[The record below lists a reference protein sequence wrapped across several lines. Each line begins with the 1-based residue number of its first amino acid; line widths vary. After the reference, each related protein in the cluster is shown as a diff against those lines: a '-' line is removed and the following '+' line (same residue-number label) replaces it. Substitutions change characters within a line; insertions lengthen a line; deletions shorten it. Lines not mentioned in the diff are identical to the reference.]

1 MMYEFPLSERLR
13 NLLRLEELFV
23 RMALFGKRESAAD
36 HHVAL
41 TAIFDVLGLS
51 GRSDLKTELLQEL
64 DRQRNMLVSLRE
76 NPAVAAD
83 RLEQTIDA
91 LQRTRH
97 NLSNVQ
103 GKPGQA
109 LLEHEWLMSVR
120 ARASVPGG
128 ACAFDLPSYHA
139 WQQKPAEQRLE
150 DLKLWGGHLR
160 PLEAALQVT
169 LGLLRETGQSQQVVA
184 TQGTY
189 QVQLTGRSFQLVR
202 VLPADPQAIPEMS
215 ANQYLMWLRF
225 TRQEGSAKPRPI
237 DRDVAFTLELCNF

>member
-1 MMYEFPLSERLR
+1 MYEFPLSERLR
-13 NLLRLEELFV
+13 NLLRLEELFA
-23 RMALFGKRESAAD
+23 RMALFGKREAAAD

-41 TAIFDVLGLS
+41 TAIFDVLAMS
-51 GRSDLKTELLQEL
+51 GRGDLKSELLQEL
-64 DRQRNMLVSLRE
+64 DRQRNVLMSFRD

-83 RLEQTIDA
+83 RLEQTIDV
-91 LQRTRH
+91 LQRARH
-97 NLSNVQ
+97 NLSTLA

-128 ACAFDLPSYHA
+128 ACPFDLPSYHA
-139 WQQKPAEQRLE
+139 WQQKSPEQRLE
-150 DLKLWGGHLR
+150 DMQLWCGHLR

-169 LGLLRETGQSQQVVA
+169 LGLLRETGQGQQVTA
-184 TQGTY
+184 SNGTY

-237 DRDVAFTLELCNF
+237 DRDVVFTLELCNF